1 VIAELGAGA
10 ILIGTAGVVVG
21 LAGIVVAV
29 TANRRQRELR
39 QQLRQLEDVAGALA
53 GEALPAGV
61 VARAQELDPDRLTPL
76 TDMAWPGVAVER
88 RLRIVDAILRAGRRR
103 ANLLERAVRA
113 VPEGLVLTDAS
124 GEVVFRNDVAQEYA
138 TGRHGDALVSAAV
151 RELVGE
157 AVGEGHR
164 GSRTLD
170 LFGPPRRTIVVSARP
185 LVDSGRSVGALAIIA
200 DLTEKRRLEAVRRD
214 FVANI
219 SHELKTPVGALSLLA
234 ETLMAE
240 DDTEIT
246 HRLAE
251 RMVGEA
257 TRLANTIEDLL
268 VLSRIESAEHPDY
281 EPVAVSGVVAE
292 AVDRILPAAE
302 NAGIAIDAIEPDPHL
317 TVAGDRRQLVSAL
330 YNLLDNAVKYS
341 DPDSKID
348 VRVTDDQERLQIAV
362 QDHGIGIPANDI
374 ERVFER
380 FYRVDLARSRQ
391 TGGTGLGLSIVRHV
405 MANHGGEVTVASRLG
420 EGSTF
425 TLDLPLAAAGVS
437 DGNGDE
443 R

>member
-1 VIAELGAGA
+1 
-10 ILIGTAGVVVG
+10 
-21 LAGIVVAV
+21 
-29 TANRRQRELR
+29 
-39 QQLRQLEDVAGALA
+39 
-53 GEALPAGV
+53 
-61 VARAQELDPDRLTPL
+61 
-76 TDMAWPGVAVER
+76 VER
-88 RLRIVDAILRAGRRR
+88 RLRVVQAVLDARHRRAG
-103 ANLLERAVRA
+103 LLERAVRA
-113 VPEGLVLTDAS
+113 VPEGLVLTDAA
-124 GEVVFRNDVAQEYA
+124 GEVVFRNDVAREYA
-138 TGRHGDALVSAAV
+138 TGRHGAALVTAAV
-151 RELVGE
+151 RELVDG
-157 AVGEGHR
+157 AVTEGQG

-185 LVDSGRSVGALAIIA
+185 LVDDGRSVGALAIIV

-240 DDTEIT
+240 DDPEIT

-251 RMVGEA
+251 RMVSEA
-257 TRLANTIEDLL
+257 TRLANTIDDLL
-268 VLSRIESAEHPDY
+268 ALSRIESEEHPDY
-281 EPVAVSGVVAE
+281 EPVSVAVVVAE

-302 NAGIAIDAIEPDPHL
+302 NAGITIAAFEPDSQL

-348 VRVTDDQERLQIAV
+348 VRVSDDGDRLQIAV

-420 EGSTF
+420 DGSTF
-425 TLDLPLAAAGVS
+425 TLDLPVVAGGS
-437 DGNGDE
+437 PGGSRAE
-443 R
+443 RPAGPGTER

>member
-1 VIAELGAGA
+1 MIAELGAAG
-10 ILIGTAGVVVG
+10 ILVVITAVVVG
-21 LAGIVVAV
+21 LAGVA
-29 TANRRQRELR
+29 AAILADRRHRSLMEQMRR
-39 QQLRQLEDVAGALA
+39 LEDVAGSLA
-53 GEALPAGV
+53 GEAQPAGV
-61 VARAQELDPDRLTPL
+61 AARTQEVDPDRLAPL
-76 TDMAWPGVAVER
+76 ADLPWPALAVER
-88 RLRIVDAILRAGRRR
+88 RLRVVEAILRAGRRR
-103 ANLLERAVRA
+103 VDLLERAVRA
-113 VPEGLVLTDAS
+113 VPEGLVLTDPA

-151 RELVGE
+151 RELVAE
-157 AVGEGHR
+157 AVADGHR

-185 LVDSGRSVGALAIIA
+185 LVDRGQSVGALAIIA

-219 SHELKTPVGALSLLA
+219 SHELRTPVGALSLLA

-257 TRLANTIEDLL
+257 TRLANIIEDLL
-268 VLSRIESAEHPDY
+268 VLSRIESAEHPEY
-281 EPVAVSGVVAE
+281 EPVAVSVVVAE
-292 AVDRILPAAE
+292 AVARIQPAAE
-302 NAGIAIDAIEPDPHL
+302 NAGITIDAFEPDPHL

-341 DPDSKID
+341 DPDSKVD
-348 VRVTDDQERLQIAV
+348 VRVTDEDQRLHIAV

-425 TLDLPLAAAGVS
+425 TLDLPLAPAGVS
-437 DGNGDE
+437 GGDGD
-443 R
+443 

>member
-1 VIAELGAGA
+1 
-10 ILIGTAGVVVG
+10 
-21 LAGIVVAV
+21 
-29 TANRRQRELR
+29 
-39 QQLRQLEDVAGALA
+39 
-53 GEALPAGV
+53 
-61 VARAQELDPDRLTPL
+61 
-76 TDMAWPGVAVER
+76 
-88 RLRIVDAILRAGRRR
+88 
-103 ANLLERAVRA
+103 
-113 VPEGLVLTDAS
+113 
-124 GEVVFRNDVAQEYA
+124 
-138 TGRHGDALVSAAV
+138 
-151 RELVGE
+151 
-157 AVGEGHR
+157 
-164 GSRTLD
+164 
-170 LFGPPRRTIVVSARP
+170 VSARP
-185 LVDSGRSVGALAIIA
+185 LADGERPVGALAIIA

-234 ETLMAE
+234 ETLAAE
-240 DDTEIT
+240 DDPVVTR
-246 HRLAE
+246 RLAE

-257 TRLANTIEDLL
+257 TRLANTIDDLL
-268 VLSRIESAEHPDY
+268 VLSRIESEEQPGY
-281 EPVAVSGVVAE
+281 GPVAVAGVMAE
-292 AVDRILPAAE
+292 AVDRILPAAD
-302 NAGIAIDAIEPDPHL
+302 NAGITIDACEPDPHL
-317 TVAGDRRQLVSAL
+317 TVAGDRRQLVSAV

-348 VRVTDDQERLQIAV
+348 VRVTDDGERLHIAV

-425 TLDLPLAAAGVS
+425 TLDLPLAPAGVA
-437 DGNGDE
+437 GGGENGEE